1 MIFLYYIKF
10 ILVII
15 YKFFFKG
22 NLMVTKS
29 VIKKLSIATVSFG
42 TLLMLTGCATPSFTK
57 VGTTAT
63 GEKVAITKKD
73 VHAKTKM
80 SETIFLEPVA
90 PEEQII
96 YFRFRNTSDEEL
108 YIAEKLKR
116 EFENKGFIVTKNPK
130 KANFMVQANL
140 LKVGEMDENE
150 QKNYLGAGFGVGAA
164 AAGATLLTGGG
175 RRAGAAGLI
184 GMAVGLAVEAARV
197 KDVHYALVT
206 DVEIRQRPLDGE
218 VVTQDDNQSG
228 QMGRGSVSRQS
239 SSVKGVQ
246 WKKYRTRIVSSAYA
260 PGLDFEQAQPFLE
273 NGLVKALSGTM

>member
-1 MIFLYYIKF
+1 MI
-10 ILVII
+10 
-15 YKFFFKG
+15 
-22 NLMVTKS
+22 TKS
-29 VIKKLSIATVSFG
+29 IMKKLGVATISFAAVA
-42 TLLMLTGCATPSFTK
+42 LLTGCATPSFTK

-63 GEKVAITKKD
+63 GEKVAISKKD
-73 VHAKTKM
+73 IHAKTKM

-108 YIAEKLKR
+108 YVAEKLKR
-116 EFENKGFIVTKNPK
+116 EFENKGFVVTRNPK
-130 KANFMVQANL
+130 EANFMVQANL

-175 RRAGAAGLI
+175 GHRAGAAGLI
-184 GMAVGLAVEAARV
+184 GLAVGLAVEAARV

-206 DVEIRQRPLDGE
+206 DVEIRQRPMKGE
-218 VVTQDDNQSG
+218 IVTQSDNQSG

-239 SSVKGVQ
+239 SSVSGVQ

-273 NGLVKALSGTM
+273 DGLVKALGGTM

>member
-1 MIFLYYIKF
+1 
-10 ILVII
+10 
-15 YKFFFKG
+15 
-22 NLMVTKS
+22 MVSKS
-29 VIKKLSIATVSFG
+29 IIKKVGVVSVSLAALLLS
-42 TLLMLTGCATPSFTK
+42 GCAGPSFTK

-90 PEEQII
+90 PEDQII
-96 YFRFRNTSDEEL
+96 YFRFRNTSDEQL
-108 YIAEKLKR
+108 DIAAKLKR
-116 EFENKGFIVTKNPK
+116 EFESIGFVVTRNPK

-140 LKVGEMDENE
+140 LKVGQMDENE
-150 QKNYLGAGFGVGAA
+150 QKSYLGMGFGVGAA
-164 AAGATLLTGGG
+164 AAGATILTGGSG
-175 RRAGAAGLI
+175 RSAGVAGLVGLAAGLAI
-184 GMAVGLAVEAARV
+184 EAARV

-206 DVEIRQRPLDGE
+206 DVEIRQRPMEGE
-218 VVTQDDNQSG
+218 VVTQSDNQSG

-273 NGLVKALSGTM
+273 DGLVKALSGTM